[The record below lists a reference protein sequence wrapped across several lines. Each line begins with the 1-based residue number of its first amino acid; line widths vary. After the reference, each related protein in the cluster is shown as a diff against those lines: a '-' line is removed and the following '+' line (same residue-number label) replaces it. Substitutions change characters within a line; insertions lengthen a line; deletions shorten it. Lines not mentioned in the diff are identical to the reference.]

1 MPDINNDFSFIII
14 SLIIGSIVLLSIIA
28 WSFWAKSKRYT
39 KSDLYRDNPH
49 MRKRRRRRSE
59 K

>member
-1 MPDINNDFSFIII
+1 MNNEFSFIITM
-14 SLIIGSIVLLSIIA
+14 LMVGTIVLLNIIA
-28 WSFWAKSKRYT
+28 GIYWTRSKRYT

-49 MRKRRRRRSE
+49 MRKHHRRRSV